1 MYNNKKKQ
9 VRSRPNKKKGGA
21 KQQATPFG
29 DVGSILGNAIG
40 SMFNM
45 KLGGAGRWLGT
56 GIGSI
61 FGSGDY
67 TMMGPSPKTNV
78 LVNDAQIPK
87 FSTTHAT
94 NVVSHREY
102 IGDVTGTT
110 AFTNRSFDINPSN
123 AELFPWLSSIA
134 GSYQQ
139 YKLHGMIV
147 EFRPLITDFV
157 TGGAP
162 GVIIMATNYDV
173 NDVAYTTKQ
182 QMENS
187 EFAVSV
193 KPTMNLI
200 HGIECDPQQS
210 TVPLKYVS
218 TDSPNLDKPFYNWG
232 KLQIGTQG
240 NPNQLLGELWV
251 SYVVEF
257 FKPEIPRAVGGLDQ
271 FTAIRGAVS
280 AANPLGLVPITTGG
294 ALEVTVSSTGFEF
307 PTPPGSKWMIQIMWF
322 GTSDVRTRP
331 STSITGITGLELFS
345 SPVGPLARASTFDAG
360 YGIATDRLIY
370 ADAFVAD
377 AATAVNCVVAL
388 AGDGVLPNTTSVQV
402 IVTNLDRALA

>member
-1 MYNNKKKQ
+1 
-9 VRSRPNKKKGGA
+9 
-21 KQQATPFG
+21 
-29 DVGSILGNAIG
+29 
-40 SMFNM
+40 
-45 KLGGAGRWLGT
+45 
-56 GIGSI
+56 
-61 FGSGDY
+61 
-67 TMMGPSPKTNV
+67 
-78 LVNDAQIPK
+78 
-87 FSTTHAT
+87 
-94 NVVSHREY
+94 
-102 IGDVTGTT
+102 
-110 AFTNRSFDINPSN
+110 
-123 AELFPWLSSIA
+123 
-134 GSYQQ
+134 
-139 YKLHGMIV
+139 
-147 EFRPLITDFV
+147 
-157 TGGAP
+157 
-162 GVIIMATNYDV
+162 
-173 NDVAYTTKQ
+173 
-182 QMENS
+182 MENS

-218 TDSPNLDKPFYNWG
+218 TDSPNLDKPFFNWG